1 MDAATPIRMLA
12 CQIVVADAFA
22 RAIPS
27 LDLVLTPNGFGI
39 VSNNNLA
46 PASADRVNRLL
57 SSLHTNRDWLLD
69 QLLSLLP
76 AYHDWA
82 SSPQGLFFASTLF
95 PRFSLV
101 TALGKDENVW
111 HSYQSLRSQLVSVED
126 ELAEKYISPELY
138 RRFRQHIL
146 MQTVSAEELSII
158 EPLKQIE
165 VDLLAGKHLN
175 YELLISLVERIRQ
188 NTTDFAEWQTSS
200 TAQYFQPQRFQ
211 NEKKSRGYWW

>member
-1 MDAATPIRMLA
+1 M
-12 CQIVVADAFA
+12 
-22 RAIPS
+22 
-27 LDLVLTPNGFGI
+27 G
-39 VSNNNLA
+39 
-46 PASADRVNRLL
+46 
-57 SSLHTNRDWLLD
+57 
-69 QLLSLLP
+69 
-76 AYHDWA
+76 
-82 SSPQGLFFASTLF
+82 FFATGSVLCLYAV

-111 HSYQSLRSQLVSVED
+111 YSYQSLRSQLVSVED

-138 RRFRQHIL
+138 RRFRQHVL
-146 MQTVSAEELSII
+146 MQTMSAEELSII

-165 VDLLAGKHLN
+165 VDLLAGKRLN

-211 NEKKSRGYWW
+211 NEKNLEVIGGDIIVFLYVKS